1 MPTDPANPG
10 TVGDDWTVSRPAA
23 AEYPAGGL
31 DRLLDALCD
40 TDGMSDDECRA
51 ELREHGID
59 ADAAVERLRQRFW
72 PDATDNDPWPD
83 APTDEPAPV
92 PGDEGVRFDQSRGF
106 GAIDPGPTFDLVGI
120 PGSLEGRW
128 ALNVARLG
136 DEDDGDPGVGAL
148 PGARRE

>member
-1 MPTDPANPG
+1 MPISCPACPTPDACDPDCADRTTVANLRAELGLRPG
-10 TVGDDWTVSRPAA
+10 EEPNTERAQLAALGCDWTVSRPRAI
-23 AEYPAGGL
+23 EY
-31 DRLLDALCD
+31 
-40 TDGMSDDECRA
+40 
-51 ELREHGID
+51 
-59 ADAAVERLRQRFW
+59 
-72 PDATDNDPWPD
+72 PD

-92 PGDEGVRFDQSRGF
+92 PGDEGIRFDRSRGF
-106 GAIDPGPTFDLVGI
+106 GGIELGPTFDLVGV

>member
-1 MPTDPANPG
+1 MLFRSDVLDAITREVNAERDGADG
-10 TVGDDWTVSRPAA
+10 LTACRDYLRGCGCDRCEAYAA
-23 AEYPAGGL
+23 A
-31 DRLLDALCD
+31 RDAEEADPGDL
-40 TDGMSDDECRA
+40 SD
-51 ELREHGID
+51 
-59 ADAAVERLRQRFW
+59 
-72 PDATDNDPWPD
+72 
-83 APTDEPAPV
+83 PAPV